1 MHVVLSGYYGFD
13 NAGDEALLS
22 AITSSL
28 KAKKPDIEFTVFS
41 GNPHRTSFL
50 HDIPAVYYMHPVKVI
65 KELKKADLLIS
76 GGGSIFQDVTS
87 LRSFLYYMS
96 IVALAKIL
104 GCQVMF
110 YAQGIGPLNRRISRF
125 FMRLLA
131 EKVDLVTLR
140 DEESGQ
146 FLKRLGV
153 KREYKV
159 TADPVFSL
167 KPDKAKGEA
176 LLKEMGISAGTKCI
190 GVSVRAWEKLEGY
203 QRKLAQA
210 LDYLKEKGYDIIF
223 LTLSYPED
231 QLEAKKV
238 ADFMQHKPF
247 IINRP
252 LNSSEHLA
260 LISRLHFVIGMRL
273 HALIFAAV
281 SGVPF
286 AGISYD
292 PKVEAFLKQFGL
304 KPLRVKDGDIRGEII
319 EILSNREIQ
328 PRINAETEKLFQR
341 AEENAYLAISLLEE
355 KGFKGIKC
363 K

>member
-28 KAKKPDIEFTVFS
+28 KAKRPDIEFTVFS
-41 GNPHRTSFL
+41 GNPNRTSFL
-50 HDIPAVYYMHPVKVI
+50 HDIPAVYYMHPVKII

-104 GCQVMF
+104 GCPVMF

-131 EKVDLVTLR
+131 EKVDLITLR

-146 FLKRLGV
+146 FLKSLGV

-167 KPDKAKGEA
+167 KPDKARAEN
-176 LLKEMGISAGTKCI
+176 LLKELGIPQDANCI
-190 GVSVRAWEKLEGY
+190 GVSVRSWDKLEGY
-203 QRKLAQA
+203 QNNLAKA
-210 LDYLKEKGYDIIF
+210 LDYLGEKGYQILF
-223 LTLSYPED
+223 LPLSYPD
-231 QLEAKKV
+231 DALEAEKV
-238 ADFMQHKPF
+238 ASFMRNKPYMV
-247 IINRP
+247 NRP
-252 LNSSEHLA
+252 LDSAQHLA
-260 LISRLHFVIGMRL
+260 LISRLDFMVGMRL

-304 KPLRVKDGDIRGEII
+304 KPLTIKNGDIRTELAELIANKEMHGII
-319 EILSNREIQ
+319 NSK
-328 PRINAETEKLFQR
+328 TEELFLR
-341 AEENAYLAISLLEE
+341 AEENAYLAISLL
-355 KGFKGIKC
+355 KRGQGSSAY
-363 K
+363 